1 MYCALYCAPLCNGKQ
16 YTAGQ
21 GAVTQSRRL
30 TSLLQMILCFL
41 EHSTA
46 TISKLMMF
54 SCFVGSTLCTL
65 ENASFRSFLL
75 GYIKVESCLFTLS
88 KSLTSLFYN
97 DHCLSVMNF

>member
-1 MYCALYCAPLCNGKQ
+1 MCVSGERSVLCTVQCSLCNGKQ

-75 GYIKVESCLFTLS
+75 A
-88 KSLTSLFYN
+88 
-97 DHCLSVMNF
+97 